1 MDCLIEAKMIII
13 RTRMRSGVAV
23 KTRGEIIPIIFVI
36 KIIEIREKE
45 VEDKYLEEEASMENA
60 FTEKKKGI
68 EHLNIPSAKER

>member
-1 MDCLIEAKMIII
+1 MIII
-13 RTRMRSGVAV
+13 RTRMRSGVVV

-45 VEDKYLEEEASMENA
+45 VEDRYLEEEASMENA

>member
-1 MDCLIEAKMIII
+1 MII
-13 RTRMRSGVAV
+13 RTRMRSGVAIR
-23 KTRGEIIPIIFVI
+23 TRGEIIPIIFMI

-45 VEDKYLEEEASMENA
+45 VEDKYLEEEAFVENS